1 LSHPPTS
8 VSKEADLEGG
18 DMLIDCSKCE
28 MYRSEHC
35 EDCLVSVLLHPPED
49 EVEIA
54 DEMDP
59 PLRALSDAGLIPV
72 LKFRARPEP
81 PNEARTG

>member
-1 LSHPPTS
+1 
-8 VSKEADLEGG
+8 
-18 DMLIDCSKCE
+18 MLIDCSKCE

-35 EDCLVSVLLHPPED
+35 DDCLVSVLLHPPEG

-54 DEMDP
+54 DDLDP

-72 LKFRARPEP
+72 LKFRARPDTTES
-81 PNEARTG
+81 AKAG